1 MEGKLDML
9 YRKMPKNGDELSILG
24 FGAMRLPV
32 KENGSIDEKKATQM
46 VRNAIDNG
54 VNYVDT
60 AWPYHM
66 GESEPFLAR
75 ALAKGYREKVKLATK
90 QPQWIVR
97 SYEDME
103 RFLNAQLEKLNTD
116 HIDYYLIHSLVRSS
130 WENIRDLGVLDF
142 LDQAK
147 ADGRI
152 INAGFSYHGA
162 PEDFAPIVDVYD
174 WDFCQIQYNFLD
186 TNVQAGTAGLNYA
199 ASRGLG
205 VVVMEPLRGGN
216 LADPVPQDIMD
227 IWNEADVKRSPVE
240 WALRWVWNHP
250 GVTVVLSG
258 MSEPEHVEGNL
269 RVAEEGLADSLTAK
283 ELHLVERVAE
293 KYGELMKINCTGC
306 RYCMPCPE
314 GVDIPA
320 CFDTYNNLHMFGGS
334 DRLMMM
340 YAAKLGG
347 ILRGSDTNFASQCV
361 QCGQCL
367 DACPQHIPI
376 PEMLEKVAEEFE
388 GPDLEER
395 IAFAKR
401 LFADES
407 C

>member
-1 MEGKLDML
+1 ML
-9 YRKMPKNGDELSILG
+9 YRKMPKNADGLSILG

-32 KENGSIDEKKATQM
+32 KEDGSIDEKKATQM
-46 VRNAIDNG
+46 VRHSIDNG

-66 GESEPFLAR
+66 GASEPFLAG
-75 ALAKGYREKVKLATK
+75 ALADGYREKVKLATK
-90 QPQWIVR
+90 QPQWMVNKP
-97 SYEDME
+97 EDMDT
-103 RFLNAQLEKLNTD
+103 FLNAQLEKLNTD
-116 HIDYYLIHSLVRSS
+116 HIDYYLVHSLVGSS
-130 WENIRDLGVLDF
+130 WENIRNLGVAEF
-142 LDQAK
+142 LNKAK

-162 PEDFAPIVDVYD
+162 PEDFEAIVDGYD

-186 TNVQAGTAGLNYA
+186 EDMQAGTKGLEYA
-199 ASRGLG
+199 ASKGLG
-205 VVVMEPLRGGN
+205 VVIMEPLRGGN
-216 LADPVPQDIMD
+216 LADPVPSEVMS

-250 GVTVVLSG
+250 EVTVVLSG
-258 MSEPEHVEGNL
+258 MTELSHVEENL
-269 RVAEEGLADSLTAK
+269 KLAEEGLANSLTEK
-283 ELHLVERVAE
+283 ELELVNRVAE

-320 CFDTYNNLHMFGGS
+320 CFETYNNLHMFGGA

-347 ILRGSDTNFASQCV
+347 ILRGVKTNFASQCV

-376 PEMLEKVAEEFE
+376 PEMLEKVEEEFE
-388 GPDLEER
+388 GPGLEER

-401 LFADES
+401 LFADDS

>member
-1 MEGKLDML
+1 ML
-9 YRKMPKNGDELSILG
+9 YRKMPRNADELSILG

-32 KENGSIDEKKATQM
+32 KEDGSIDEGKATQM
-46 VRNAIDNG
+46 VRHSIDNG

-75 ALAKGYREKVKLATK
+75 ALADGYREKVKLATK
-90 QPQWIVR
+90 LPQWMVKTP
-97 SYEDME
+97 EDMD

-116 HIDYYLIHSLVRSS
+116 HIDYYLIHSLVKSS
-130 WENIRDLGVLDF
+130 WETSSALGILDF
-142 LDQAK
+142 LDRAK

-162 PEDFAPIVDVYD
+162 PEDFAPIVDAYD

-186 TNVQAGTAGLNYA
+186 TNVQAGTAGLKYA
-199 ASRGLG
+199 ASKGLG
-205 VVVMEPLRGGN
+205 VVIMEPLRGGS
-216 LADPVPQDIMD
+216 LADPVPGEVMD
-227 IWNEADVKRSPVE
+227 IWNEADVKRSPVA

-250 GVTVVLSG
+250 EVTVVLSG
-258 MSEPEHVEGNL
+258 MSEPAHVEENL
-269 RVAEEGLADSLTAK
+269 RIADEGLANSLTEK
-283 ELHLVERVAE
+283 ELGLVSRVAE

-306 RYCMPCPE
+306 RYCMPCPA

-320 CFDTYNNLHMFGGS
+320 CFDVYNNLHMFGGE
-334 DRLMMM
+334 DRLKMM

-347 ILRGSDTNFASQCV
+347 ILRGADTNFASQCT
-361 QCGQCL
+361 QCGKCL
-367 DACPQHIPI
+367 DECPQHILI
-376 PEMLEKVAEEFE
+376 PDMLEKVAEEFE

-395 IAFAKR
+395 IAFAKK
-401 LFADES
+401 LFADDR

>member
-1 MEGKLDML
+1 ML
-9 YRKMPKNGDELSILG
+9 YRRMPKSGDELSILG

-32 KENGSIDEKKATQM
+32 KEDGSIDEEKARQM
-46 VRNAIDNG
+46 VRHSIDNG

-66 GESEPFLAR
+66 GESEPFLAG
-75 ALAKGYREKVKLATK
+75 ALADGYREKVKLATK
-90 QPQWIVR
+90 QPQWMVKIP
-97 SYEDME
+97 EDMD

-116 HIDYYLIHSLVRSS
+116 HVDYYLIHSLVGSS
-130 WENIRDLGVLDF
+130 WENIRDIGVLEF
-142 LDQAK
+142 LDRAK

-152 INAGFSYHGA
+152 INAGFSYHGD
-162 PEDFAPIVDVYD
+162 PEDFAPIVDAYD

-186 TNVQAGTAGLNYA
+186 ENVQAGTAGLEYA
-199 ASRGLG
+199 ASKGLG

-216 LADPVPQDIMD
+216 LADPVPQGVMD
-227 IWNEADVKRSPVE
+227 IWDEADVKRSPVE

-250 GVTVVLSG
+250 EVTVVLSG
-258 MSEPEHVEGNL
+258 MSEPEQVEENL
-269 RVAEEGLADSLTAK
+269 RIAEEGLASSLTEK
-283 ELHLVERVAE
+283 ELELVSRVAE
-293 KYGELMKINCTGC
+293 KYNELMKINCTGC

-320 CFDTYNNLHMFGGS
+320 CFEMYNNLHMFGGG
-334 DRLMMM
+334 DRLGMM

-347 ILRGSDTNFASQCV
+347 ILRGAETNFASQCV
-361 QCGQCL
+361 QCGKCL

-376 PEMLEKVAEEFE
+376 PDMLEKVVEDFE

-395 IAFAKR
+395 IAFAKQ
-401 LFADES
+401 LFADDS

>member
-1 MEGKLDML
+1 ML

-32 KENGSIDEKKATQM
+32 NEDGSIDKEKATKM
-46 VRNAIDNG
+46 VRTSIDNG

-66 GESEPFLAR
+66 GESETFLSE
-75 ALAKGYREKVKLATK
+75 ALADGYREKVKLATK
-90 QPQWIVR
+90 LPQWMVKKP
-97 SYEDME
+97 EDMDK
-103 RFLNAQLEKLNTD
+103 FLNAQLEKLNTV
-116 HIDYYLIHSLVRSS
+116 HIDYYLVHSLVGSS
-130 WENIRDLGVLDF
+130 WQTIRDLGVREF
-142 LDQAK
+142 LDRAK

-162 PEDFAPIVDVYD
+162 PEDLAPIVDSYD

-186 TNVQAGTAGLNYA
+186 TNVQAGTAGLEYA
-199 ASRGLG
+199 ASKGLG
-205 VVVMEPLRGGN
+205 VVIMEPLRGGN
-216 LADPVPQDIMD
+216 LADPVPQEVMN

-250 GVTVVLSG
+250 EVTVVLSG
-258 MSEPEHVEGNL
+258 MSAPEHVEENL
-269 RVAEEGLADSLTAK
+269 RIAEEGLANSLTEK
-283 ELHLVERVAE
+283 ELQLVERVAE

-314 GVDIPA
+314 AVDIPA
-320 CFDTYNNLHMFGGS
+320 CFDVYNNLHMFGGE
-334 DRLMMM
+334 DRLKMM
-340 YAAKLGG
+340 YAAKMGG
-347 ILRGSDTNFASQCV
+347 ILRGAETNFASQCV

-376 PEMLEKVAEEFE
+376 PDMLEKVAEEFE
-388 GPDLEER
+388 GPGLEER
-395 IAFAKR
+395 IAFANQ
-401 LFADES
+401 LFADDS

>member
-1 MEGKLDML
+1 ML

-24 FGAMRLPV
+24 FGVMRLPT
-32 KENGSIDEKKATQM
+32 KEDGSIDEQVATDM
-46 VRNAIDNG
+46 VRYSIDNG

-66 GESEPFLAR
+66 GQSEPFLAR
-75 ALAKGYREKVKLATK
+75 ALVDDYREKVKIATK
-90 QPQWIVR
+90 QPQWMVKKH
-97 SYEDME
+97 EDMD

-116 HIDYYLIHSLVRSS
+116 HIDYYLIHSLVGSS
-130 WENIRDLGVLDF
+130 WENIRDLGVTDF
-142 LDQAK
+142 LDRAK

-162 PEDFAPIVDVYD
+162 PEDFKSIVDAYD
-174 WDFCQIQYNFLD
+174 WDICQIQYNFLD
-186 TNVQAGTAGLNYA
+186 ENVQAGREGLEYA

-205 VVVMEPLRGGN
+205 VVIMEPLRGGN
-216 LADPVPQDIMD
+216 LADPVPPGVMD

-258 MSEPEHVEGNL
+258 MSEPEQVEENL
-269 RVAEEGLADSLTAK
+269 RIAEEGRANSLTEE
-283 ELHLVERVAE
+283 ELQIVERVAGR
-293 KYGELMKINCTGC
+293 YQELTNISCTGC

-320 CFDTYNNLHMFGGS
+320 CFEIYNDLYMFGDE

-340 YAAKLGG
+340 YAAKFGG
-347 ILRGSDTNFASQCV
+347 ILRVEETNFASQCI
-361 QCGQCL
+361 QCGQCV
-367 DACPQHIPI
+367 DACPQNLPV
-376 PEMLEKVAEEFE
+376 PELLEKVSEEFE
-388 GPDLEER
+388 GPGLGER
-395 IAFAKR
+395 IEFAKQ
-401 LFADES
+401 LFVNDE